1 MDELKTSSGAAP
13 ASLAVASRLDGKTAL
28 VTGGASGIGHG
39 VAMHLAEAG
48 ASVVLLDRNASALA
62 EAASAIEG
70 ARHVMADVTD
80 WQGVE
85 AALAASLGEA
95 PIDILINAAG
105 LFPSGGILDL
115 EEAHWDMLLDVNLK
129 GVARLSQL
137 AARRMQASGRGGAI
151 VSIGS
156 VQALHS
162 TAGKAAY
169 ASSKAGLEALTR
181 VMAIELAATGVRVNA
196 IAAGP
201 VLTPAAKAQIAAMPP
216 GALNVRPLTK
226 GLMRPGEV
234 DEIARVVHFLASP
247 AASFV
252 TGAVWTVDG
261 GLTLG

>member
-1 MDELKTSSGAAP
+1 MDEVKPPSGAAP
-13 ASLAVASRLDGKTAL
+13 ASLASTSRLDGKTAL

-48 ASVVLLDRNASALA
+48 ASVVLLDRNADALA
-62 EAASAIEG
+62 AAAMIEG
-70 ARHVMADVTD
+70 AHHVVADVTD

-115 EEAHWDMLLDVNLK
+115 EEAHWDLLLDVNLK

-181 VMAIELAATGVRVNA
+181 VMAIELASAGIRVNA

-216 GALNVRPLTK
+216 GAQNVRPLTR

>member
-1 MDELKTSSGAAP
+1 MEGVNASSGVAP
-13 ASLAVASRLDGKTAL
+13 ASLADMSRLDGKTAL

-48 ASVVLLDRNASALA
+48 ASVVLLDRNAD
-62 EAASAIEG
+62 AIATAVATIDG
-70 ARHVMADVTD
+70 ARSVAADVTD

-85 AALAASLGEA
+85 GALAASLGEK

-137 AARRMQASGRGGAI
+137 AARRMQASGKGGAI

-181 VMAIELAATGVRVNA
+181 VMAIELASFGIRVNA

>member
-13 ASLAVASRLDGKTAL
+13 VSLAQTGRLDGKIAL

-48 ASVVLLDRNASALA
+48 ASIVLLDRNADALA
-62 EAASAIEG
+62 AATSAIKG
-70 ARHVMADVTD
+70 ARDVVADVTD

-85 AALAASLGEA
+85 AAIATSLGET

-115 EEAHWDMLLDVNLK
+115 EEAHWDLLLDVNLK

-181 VMAIELAATGVRVNA
+181 VMAIELAPAGIRVNA

-216 GALNVRPLTK
+216 GALNVRPLTN

>member
-1 MDELKTSSGAAP
+1 MDELTASSGAVP
-13 ASLAVASRLDGKTAL
+13 ASLAEASRLDGKTAL

-48 ASVVLLDRNASALA
+48 ASVVLLDRNADALA
-62 EAASAIEG
+62 TAASAIDG
-70 ARHVMADVTD
+70 ARCVVADVTD

-85 AALAASLGEA
+85 AAIATALGEA

-156 VQALHS
+156 VQAIHS

-181 VMAIELAATGVRVNA
+181 VMAIELAPVGIRVNA

-201 VLTPAAKAQIAAMPP
+201 VLTPAAKAQIALMPP

>member
-1 MDELKTSSGAAP
+1 MNEPQASSGTAP
-13 ASLAVASRLDGKTAL
+13 ASLAAAGRLDGRTAL

-39 VAMHLAEAG
+39 VAVHLAQAG
-48 ASVVLLDRNASALA
+48 ASVVLLDRHADALA
-62 EAASAIEG
+62 SAASAIRG
-70 ARHVMADVTD
+70 ARSVVADVTD

-85 AALAASLGEA
+85 AALAASLGEI

-137 AARRMQASGRGGAI
+137 AARRMQASGTGGAI

-181 VMAIELAATGVRVNA
+181 VMAIELASFGIRVNA